1 MKKLLSLTATILF
14 ALAAIALASPDKDA
28 LIQSEKAVWQTIKDK
43 EFDAFQKNLAPD
55 FRGVYSDGINKMDKE
70 VSDVRKLDF
79 KSYSIGDVDVVFVT
93 EDVAL
98 LTYTATIEGT
108 SDGKDISG
116 KFNAASVW
124 KKEGSD
130 WRVSYHTDVKAE

>member
-1 MKKLLSLTATILF
+1 MKKLLSLTATTLF

-43 EFDAFQKNLAPD
+43 DFDAFQKSLAPD

-79 KSYSIGDVDVVFVT
+79 KSYSIGDVDVVFIT
-93 EDVAL
+93 KDVAL
-98 LTYTATIEGT
+98 LTYTVTVEGT

-116 KFNAASVW
+116 NLNAASAW
-124 KKEGSD
+124 KKEGND

>member
-1 MKKLLSLTATILF
+1 MKKLLSLTATTLF

-43 EFDAFQKNLAPD
+43 DFDAFQKNLAPD

-79 KSYSIGDVDVVFVT
+79 KSYSIGDVDVVFIT
-93 EDVAL
+93 KDVAL
-98 LTYTATIEGT
+98 LTYTVTVEGT

-116 KFNAASVW
+116 NLNAASAW
-124 KKEGSD
+124 KKEGND

>member
-1 MKKLLSLTATILF
+1 MKKLLSLTATTLF
-14 ALAAIALASPDKDA
+14 ALAAIALASPNKDA

-43 EFDAFQKNLAPD
+43 DFDAFQKNLAPD

-79 KSYSIGDVDVVFVT
+79 KSYSIGDVDVVFIT
-93 EDVAL
+93 KDVAL
-98 LTYTATIEGT
+98 LTYTVTVEGT

-116 KFNAASVW
+116 NLNAASAW
-124 KKEGSD
+124 KKEGND